1 MVLEAIATINQAVN
15 NFVWGIPAMVC
26 IIGVGLLLSVRA
38 FCRSA
43 NSRMRSKLP
52 SGVCSAKRMP
62 LTVQ

>member
-26 IIGVGLLLSVRA
+26 IIGVGLLLSVRTG
-38 FCRSA
+38 FI
-43 NSRMRSKLP
+43 RSKPP

-62 LTVQ
+62 LTVR